1 MLPIRGKKQF
11 IFKHTAAQE
20 ILFQDLICVISVM
33 DFEAVP
39 LSKNRKASITVSKA
53 R

>member
-11 IFKHTAAQE
+11 IFKIPAAQE
-20 ILFQDLICVISVM
+20 ILFQDLISVISVM

-39 LSKNRKASITVSKA
+39 LSKNRKESITVSKA